1 MYLFLTMSSH
11 FQVRTERAPAS
22 SDVGGNSALHSRGRL
37 VRHLEFRL
45 SRLRY
50 EHCSAVRRQREPRHQ
65 CHHLHVLDT
74 NILRFSLF
82 GAVEPGL
89 SYTRLYGPPDGS
101 DCKWLIDLVPLPFF
115 LLFARALPS
124 YHQCSYVC
132 VCVCVLET
140 TSFLYTYIKHG
151 NRPVGGK
158 RSCSFFFIRYR
169 MQRKNLL

>member
-1 MYLFLTMSSH
+1 MSSH

-82 GAVEPGL
+82 GADHQTKLVQVIDWSGSSSL
-89 SYTRLYGPPDGS
+89 FFSFCSRPP
-101 DCKWLIDLVPLPFF
+101 KLPV
-115 LLFARALPS
+115 L
-124 YHQCSYVC
+124 VC
-132 VCVCVLET
+132 VCVCVCWKQL
-140 TSFLYTYIKHG
+140 FYILILNMGTDRLAAKG
-151 NRPVGGK
+151 AVL
-158 RSCSFFFIRYR
+158 FFHSLPYAEKIYCNF
-169 MQRKNLL
+169 